1 MDKVQMGILAPAPR
15 LAQYLML
22 SLQFGAEPKRLLQ
35 SLTDLVDGNKTVVG
49 FGYPLLQALRR
60 NIEGLRPFP
69 SHFGSGLCC
78 RLRSR
83 RFGFG
88 CAAAIGVSCLSIAEH
103 SQRRVGGIQL

>member
-69 SHFGSGLCC
+69 SHFGSGLVLPATQQALWFW
-78 RLRSR
+78 LRGSDR
-83 RFGFG
+83 D
-88 CAAAIGVSCLSIAEH
+88 
-103 SQRRVGGIQL
+103 